1 MDTTQ
6 DPKLSP
12 DDAADAALEA
22 LEEAESAAAP
32 EIAERLA
39 DTLTAA
45 LDEGETR
52 SDGDDGREPH

>member
-1 MDTTQ
+1 
-6 DPKLSP
+6 
-12 DDAADAALEA
+12 LEA